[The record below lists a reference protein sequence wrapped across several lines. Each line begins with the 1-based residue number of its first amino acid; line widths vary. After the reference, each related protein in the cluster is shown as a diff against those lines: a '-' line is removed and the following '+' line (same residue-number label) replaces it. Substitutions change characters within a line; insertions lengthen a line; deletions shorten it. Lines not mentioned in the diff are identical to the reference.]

1 VRSTQFPHIVR
12 APFLPSHSQHAS
24 PALNLP
30 PNASL
35 GLIPVPSHCPHG
47 FQPVPRHTGHR
58 VSGAGSARRD
68 ASPRASSAVAKSVEA
83 VFARAGRDARAD
95 DDDADGANDGDGR
108 VDGARVDGTPT
119 RMVRRAGVR
128 RELGKTSSR
137 RRLTTGQS

>member
-1 VRSTQFPHIVR
+1 
-12 APFLPSHSQHAS
+12 
-24 PALNLP
+24 
-30 PNASL
+30 
-35 GLIPVPSHCPHG
+35 LIPVPSHCPHG

-68 ASPRASSAVAKSVEA
+68 ASPRASSAVACRDVSRRV
-83 VFARAGRDARAD
+83 ARAGRDARAD